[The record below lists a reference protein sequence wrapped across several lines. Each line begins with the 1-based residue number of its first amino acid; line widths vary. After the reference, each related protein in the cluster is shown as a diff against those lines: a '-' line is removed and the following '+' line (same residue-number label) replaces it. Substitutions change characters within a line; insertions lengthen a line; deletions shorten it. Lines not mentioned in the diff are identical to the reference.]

1 MKKKKSYTIQGSSD
15 AWIPLED
22 ETRRPD
28 NFQPVFVLAAEYG
41 KPYVPAICRFWQS
54 DMENSEPKFYLDRDS
69 YGLDYNSDVGTL
81 VKFWMPVPLP
91 LEVKQ
96 VEMF

>member
-1 MKKKKSYTIQGSSD
+1 MKKQFTIRGDSA

-28 NFQPVFVLAAEYG
+28 NLQPVFVLAAEYG
-41 KPYVPAICRFWQS
+41 KHCVPAICRFWQS
-54 DMENSEPKFYLDRDS
+54 NVEGSEPKFYLDWDA
-69 YGLDYNSDVGTL
+69 YGLNHNVDVGSII
-81 VKFWMPVPLP
+81 KYWMPVPLP

-96 VEMF
+96 VKMF